1 MDWSMWGLL
10 MLSAGLCT
18 LAGFLGWQYGRVD
31 QHVNRRPIRW
41 KKLLRQARAA
51 KAYREDLRKKDR
63 TAASR
68 DLRRMLGG

>member
-41 KKLLRQARAA
+41 KKLIHQARIA
-51 KAYREDLRKKDR
+51 KTLREDRRKRSHAFEAREVK
-63 TAASR
+63 
-68 DLRRMLGG
+68 RMLGG